1 MNYTICKCEAIIEEL
16 SKIDYCNQKWL
27 DFIPEHL
34 LHHLLMG
41 HKWCNYGLWSS
52 QYQLYTSKLPLGDN
66 QMCTCRN
73 TRCNIII
80 AFFQTKEGWVQVPCI
95 MGYSTGQ
102 VSSYVNPAN
111 IILTR
116 FSCLK
121 NSWGVHTC
129 MVCRTH
135 SLDIYVC
142 SCQNFFNLGLFTI
155 SYVS

>member
-1 MNYTICKCEAIIEEL
+1 MNYKICKCEAIIEEL

-73 TRCNIII
+73 TRCNYCLLSNQGGLGTSPMYYGI
-80 AFFQTKEGWVQVPCI
+80 FNR
-95 MGYSTGQ
+95 
-102 VSSYVNPAN
+102 SSLKFDVNPAN

-121 NSWGVHTC
+121 KLLGGAYMHGLPYTLSWHLC
-129 MVCRTH
+129 MFM
-135 SLDIYVC
+135 SK
-142 SCQNFFNLGLFTI
+142 FFNLGLFTI